1 LKFKSLLFIGLIF
14 SVAALLSLQSCGR
27 NKAGMQIYVNNY
39 TEIIKELRNQN
50 RVGVINQGSEAIKAY
65 RMSGFT
71 DIDNAEKANS
81 SLREG
86 IMLDSVSLQKVRTLK
101 TPDQKSDE
109 ITKNLMEGL
118 NQVILGNIMF
128 ASNYSKAKDQNIQ
141 ERKETIL
148 NIRPGMRF
156 LARGLNSIVTS
167 IESMQTYIKDNNLNG
182 DEEIA
187 HWYEVFKSENDNIK
201 GFLKN

>member
-1 LKFKSLLFIGLIF
+1 MKCRKIYFTDLIVLL
-14 SVAALLSLQSCGR
+14 AALLALQSCGR
-27 NKAGMQIYVNNY
+27 NKDNMQTYVNNY
-39 TEIIKELRNQN
+39 TEIIKELRNQS
-50 RVGVINQGSEAIKAY
+50 RQDIIIQSREAVKAY

-71 DIDNAEKANS
+71 DIDNAEKAKS
-81 SLREG
+81 SLLERV
-86 IMLDSVSLQKVRTLK
+86 MLDSISLQKVRTLK

-109 ITKNLMEGL
+109 ITKNLMQGI
-118 NQVILGNIMF
+118 NQEILGNIIF

-156 LARGLNSIVTS
+156 LAEGLNSIVTS
-167 IESMQTYIKDNNLNG
+167 IESMQAYLKDNNLKG

-187 HWYEVFKSENDNIK
+187 PLYLIFKSENDNIK
-201 GFLKN
+201 AFLKN

>member
-1 LKFKSLLFIGLIF
+1 LKFKTILFVSLIV
-14 SVAALLSLQSCGR
+14 SVAAVLLFQSCGR
-27 NKAGMQIYVNNY
+27 NKESMQNYVTGY
-39 TEIIKELRNQN
+39 TEIIKELRNPK
-50 RVGVINQGSEAIKAY
+50 RVDIINQGREAIKAY

-71 DIDNAEKANS
+71 DIDNAENAKI
-81 SLREG
+81 SLLEG
-86 IMLDSVSLQKVRTLK
+86 VTLDSISLLKVRTLK
-101 TPDQKSDE
+101 TLDQKSDE

-128 ASNYSKAKDQNIQ
+128 ASNYSRARDQNIQ
-141 ERKETIL
+141 ERKETII
-148 NIRPGMRF
+148 NIRPSMRL

-167 IESMQTYIKDNNLNG
+167 IESMQTYIKENNLKG

-187 HWYEVFKSENDNIK
+187 HWYLIFKSENDNIK

>member
-1 LKFKSLLFIGLIF
+1 M
-14 SVAALLSLQSCGR
+14 LQSCGR
-27 NKAGMQIYVNNY
+27 NRESLQNYVNSY

-50 RVGVINQGSEAIKAY
+50 RVGIINQGRDAIKAY

-71 DIDNAEKANS
+71 DVDNAEKAKS
-81 SLREG
+81 SLLEG
-86 IMLDSVSLQKVRTLK
+86 IMLDSISLQKVRTLK

-109 ITKNLMEGL
+109 ITKNLMQGI
-118 NQVILGNIMF
+118 NQVILGNIIF
-128 ASNYSKAKDQNIQ
+128 ASNYSKSKDQNIQ

-156 LARGLNSIVTS
+156 LAEGLNSIVNS
-167 IESMQTYIKDNNLNG
+167 IESLQVYIKENNLKG
-182 DEEIA
+182 EEEIA
-187 HWYEVFKSENDNIK
+187 HWYLLYKSENDNIK